1 MYKNLLFI
9 GLMLLLPAF
18 VFPPETRK
26 WLISEN
32 SSLSVNG
39 STNINTFA
47 CEIPTYDQ
55 TDTIILTK
63 GNRDITLSGKI
74 GLSIQSFDCHN
85 TIMTHDLR
93 STLKEKQFPRLYIT
107 FLSLSELP
115 ELTAKAKPI
124 TGLVNIDLAGT
135 SKQFLVNYLVSVDGQ
150 KVIHLLGV
158 RDVNFSDFNLIPPRK
173 LGGMIRTK
181 DQLSVSFHLKMK
193 ALE

>member
-1 MYKNLLFI
+1 M
-9 GLMLLLPAF
+9 
-18 VFPPETRK
+18 PPTKKK
-26 WLISEN
+26 WVISEN

-47 CEIPTYDQ
+47 CDIPACDQ
-55 TDTIILTK
+55 TDTITLSK
-63 GNRDITLSGKI
+63 SNKDIVLSGKI
-74 GLSIQSFDCHN
+74 GLKIQSFDCHN
-85 TIMTHDLR
+85 GIMTRDLR

-115 ELTAKAKPI
+115 ELTSQPKPI
-124 TGLVNIDLAGT
+124 TGVVNIELAGAN
-135 SKQFLVNYLVSVDGQ
+135 KQFVVNYLISVDEQ
-150 KVIHLLGV
+150 KVIHLFGT
-158 RDVNFSDFNLIPPRK
+158 RDVNFSDFNLVPPRK